1 MPSPSTRQQDAKTAT
16 VADAKVDF
24 EHLRIPEA
32 LKQLGEVGNGD
43 VPMDVARRVDT
54 AEGFGRVFPEHKWAI
69 VKSAQRLGHIA
80 GMTGDGVNDPALKQ
94 GNVGV
99 AVSGATEAARAA
111 AGLILTA
118 PGLSVIIRGIEE
130 ARRTFERMMGYAYYR
145 IAMTISIMLFIVQ
158 IMVIYSVQI
167 LTPVMIIMLAL
178 LDDVPVMLIAFDNA
192 KVSSRPSKWDMR
204 RVLSVSSILAL
215 LSVIQSFG
223 LVRYLHREMH
233 LDLATLQ
240 TAMFMQLVIAGHL
253 PLFSTRSRRFF
264 FQPPAPEWKFFSA
277 IMGTQVLAAL
287 LAANGWLV
295 NPISWRL
302 IGWIWVY
309 NLAWL
314 AVLDVVKVG
323 LFRRH
328 DRREARQANWQKWF
342 HSPLDSFGGRLG
354 KPLKAE

>member
-1 MPSPSTRQQDAKTAT
+1 
-16 VADAKVDF
+16 
-24 EHLRIPEA
+24 
-32 LKQLGEVGNGD
+32 
-43 VPMDVARRVDT
+43 
-54 AEGFGRVFPEHKWAI
+54 
-69 VKSAQRLGHIA
+69 
-80 GMTGDGVNDPALKQ
+80 
-94 GNVGV
+94 
-99 AVSGATEAARAA
+99 
-111 AGLILTA
+111 
-118 PGLSVIIRGIEE
+118 
-130 ARRTFERMMGYAYYR
+130 MGYATR
-145 IAMTISIMLFIVQ
+145 IVGKL
-158 IMVIYSVQI
+158 
-167 LTPVMIIMLAL
+167 
-178 LDDVPVMLIAFDNA
+178 
-192 KVSSRPSKWDMR
+192 
-204 RVLSVSSILAL
+204 
-215 LSVIQSFG
+215 QSFG

-240 TAMFMQLVIAGHL
+240 TAMFMQLVVAGHL
-253 PLFSTRSRRFF
+253 LLFSTRSRGFF

-302 IGWIWVY
+302 IGLIWVY

-328 DRREARQANWQKWF
+328 DRREAKQANWQKWF